1 MSLLTEEIA
10 YLREDVKDLQ
20 QRLALKDLEI
30 MRLRE
35 AFYLNM
41 LRAFPEKSHEEVHD
55 EIDKLY
61 GATTYDDLL
70 AWHEAQLGE
79 PVAWKYKKRDGEP
92 TATLNKDFAFIVRA
106 DGFDV
111 TPLYKLKD

>member
-1 MSLLTEEIA
+1 MN
-10 YLREDVKDLQ
+10 DLQ
-20 QRLALKDLEI
+20 QLLALKDLEI

-61 GATTYDDLL
+61 GGTTYDNLM

-79 PVAWKYKKRDGEP
+79 PEVWKYTKRDGEP
-92 TATLNKDFAFIVRA
+92 TATLNKDFALIVEA
-106 DGFDV
+106 DGFEV
-111 TPLYKLKD
+111 TPLYAKKGLV